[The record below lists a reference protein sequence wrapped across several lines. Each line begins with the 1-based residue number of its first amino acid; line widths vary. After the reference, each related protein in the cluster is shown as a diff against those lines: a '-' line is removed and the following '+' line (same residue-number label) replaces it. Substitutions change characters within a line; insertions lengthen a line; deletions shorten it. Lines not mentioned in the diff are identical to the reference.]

1 MMRLGGYFRDLHSQI
16 ASRWRQ
22 ANPNGT
28 PVLPVFAALNDSKR
42 FQTVDQTGQGGAVHF
57 DPFAKFGRGDVVF
70 VNQEQQQHA
79 LDGCDAQ

>member
-1 MMRLGGYFRDLHSQI
+1 MMRLGGYFRDPHSQI
-16 ASRWRQ
+16 SSRWRQ

-28 PVLPVFAALNDSKR
+28 PVLPVFAALHEFKR
-42 FQTVDQTGQGGAVHF
+42 FQSVDQTGQGGAVQF

-70 VNQEQQQHA
+70 VNQEHQQHA